1 MPMRVRLRGTAPT
14 EPPASTSGD
23 APNGA
28 GAGTM
33 EDLRVLYDLHGGEI
47 FRFCLRL
54 LDDRGLAEEA
64 VQETFLRAW
73 RAKGSWNPG
82 IATVRTWLFSIARNV
97 SIDLMRARS
106 VRPRL
111 ALHDPEAADRPAG
124 RGTDDPAFDAV
135 LEEWML
141 EEGLRRIRDDQR
153 HAIVETY
160 LKGRPYAEVAAGAGV
175 PEGTIRTR
183 VFYGLKALRVCLE
196 EMGWHG

>member
-1 MPMRVRLRGTAPT
+1 
-14 EPPASTSGD
+14 
-23 APNGA
+23 
-28 GAGTM
+28 M

-47 FRFCLRL
+47 FRFCHRL
-54 LDDRGLAEEA
+54 VDDRGLAEEA

-73 RAKGSWNPG
+73 RAKGRWNPD
-82 IATVRTWLFSIARNV
+82 IASVRTWLFSISRNVCIDLLRARN
-97 SIDLMRARS
+97 

-111 ALHDPEAADRPAG
+111 TSHDPDAADRPSA
-124 RGTDDPAFDAV
+124 RGNDDPAYDAL

-160 LKGRPYAEVAAGAGV
+160 LKGRPYADVAAETGV

-183 VFYGLKALRVCLE
+183 VFYGLKALRLTLE
-196 EMGWHG
+196 EMGWHA

>member
-1 MPMRVRLRGTAPT
+1 
-14 EPPASTSGD
+14 
-23 APNGA
+23 
-28 GAGTM
+28 M

-47 FRFCLRL
+47 FRFCHRL
-54 LDDRGLAEEA
+54 VDDRGLAEEA

-73 RAKGSWNPG
+73 RAQGSWNPD
-82 IATVRTWLFSIARNV
+82 IASVRTWLFSIARNV
-97 SIDLMRARS
+97 SIDLLRARN

-111 ALHDPEAADRPAG
+111 APYDPLANDRPAA
-124 RGTDDPAFDAV
+124 RGTEDPAYDAL

-160 LKGRPYAEVAAGAGV
+160 LKGRPYADVAAETGV

-183 VFYGLKALRVCLE
+183 VFYGLKALRLSLE
-196 EMGWHG
+196 EMGWHA